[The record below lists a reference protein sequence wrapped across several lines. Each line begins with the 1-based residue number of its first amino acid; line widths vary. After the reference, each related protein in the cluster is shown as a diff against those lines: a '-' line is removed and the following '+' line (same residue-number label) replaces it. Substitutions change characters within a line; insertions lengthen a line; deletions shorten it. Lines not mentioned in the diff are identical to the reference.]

1 METKAL
7 KAKRPGFTDERYMET
22 AYFVENGEFLC
33 DAAGITQPFIKIYR
47 ISWEPKIFPA
57 SVSNRSNFAHYP
69 AAAEFTEAAYILGYQ
84 ACKLMD

>member
-57 SVSNRSNFAHYP
+57 SVTAVISHTTPPLLNLQRPPTSWV
-69 AAAEFTEAAYILGYQ
+69 T
-84 ACKLMD
+84 KLAN